1 MNPKIDES
9 FFELVNKSF
18 FLEDTK
24 NIKIALHQ
32 SSTYALT
39 NDPNPFVVDM
49 INL

>member
-24 NIKIALHQ
+24 NIKIPLHQ
-32 SSTYALT
+32 SSTYTLT
-39 NDPNPFVVDM
+39 NDSNRLVVDM
-49 INL
+49 VNL